1 MHMKK
6 YKIVFKL
13 FLVLFFVSNLFA
25 ANTKQDS
32 KEEDN
37 NVAYLSLQKQVS
49 REYRITGNFKKDNKY
64 NKKNVVYVRL
74 DNNKQDDTKQ
84 VASKEKYSV
93 AGNESG
99 FDLLNTN
106 SSIIYNINGNEV
118 QIPRRLS
125 FTEYQKAQVNYLE
138 MERKYKILALE
149 KEISSKKKILDEE
162 LISEFSDVFL
172 IDALSKEI
180 KALAVD
186 KETVNINI
194 DKKIRYVL
202 PPEQYLKYKEKQ
214 NKKNKKNNK

>member
-1 MHMKK
+1 MIMKK

-13 FLVLFFVSNLFA
+13 FLVSFLVSNLFA
-25 ANTKQDS
+25 ATNQDS
-32 KEEDN
+32 KEDN
-37 NVAYLSLQKQVS
+37 NIAYLSLQKQAS
-49 REYRITGNFKKDNKY
+49 REYRVTGKFKKDNKY
-64 NKKNVVYVRL
+64 NEKNVVYARI
-74 DNNKQDDTKQ
+74 DNNKKDDT
-84 VASKEKYSV
+84 EKVTSNENYNV

-99 FDLLNTN
+99 FDLLNT
-106 SSIIYNINGNEV
+106 SSGIVYDISGDEV

-138 MERKYKILALE
+138 MERKYKTLALE

-162 LISEFSDVFL
+162 LVNEFSDVFL

-214 NKKNKKNNK
+214 NKKNKKNLK